1 MIVSPSDD
9 KAMGDVLNKQNAFI
23 AIVAVALVAVT
34 FYFQSSMKNIDNKM
48 NMLLSRSMSQP
59 STGQGGRQRDPY
71 LESAVHNTILKR
83 AVDIQKAYNVYL
95 ARHPKISD
103 GNIKLDWQIGQD
115 GRTISPEVV
124 TSDFHDKK
132 FDDAAKSRHSG
143 LDPESNSCQT
153 IGFTGFR
160 LSPE

>member
-1 MIVSPSDD
+1 
-9 KAMGDVLNKQNAFI
+9 
-23 AIVAVALVAVT
+23 
-34 FYFQSSMKNIDNKM
+34 MKNIDNKM

-59 STGQGGRQRDPY
+59 STGQGGRQRDLY

-132 FDDAAKSRHSG
+132 FEADIIQSIANWKFPPPPFGMNKYVVHS
-143 LDPESNSCQT
+143 
-153 IGFTGFR
+153 FK
-160 LSPE
+160 LSKVKE